1 MKKVIS
7 SILIC
12 LTAVSAFASCGKDDG
27 SSDKKKDKGII
38 GKWEMTEETKKK
50 QYDEG
55 MKIET
60 ASMEFEKDSVTLSAK
75 MDSSEYMALY
85 DDKITVSGMDLEILD
100 FDNKVLSA
108 GKNGQ
113 EVLKFERKEESED
126 MYGDYEIPEK
136 MNASGEEGF
145 LTFEKEGVSY
155 MTVVATHSYT
165 YDEES
170 GEIRLDEDEAGD
182 KDTVKVDGDTLTFTD
197 SFGNEQVFERA
208 D

>member
-1 MKKVIS
+1 
-7 SILIC
+7 
-12 LTAVSAFASCGKDDG
+12 
-27 SSDKKKDKGII
+27 
-38 GKWEMTEETKKK
+38 
-50 QYDEG
+50 
-55 MKIET
+55 
-60 ASMEFEKDSVTLSAK
+60 

-145 LTFEKEGVSY
+145 LTLK
-155 MTVVATHSYT
+155 
-165 YDEES
+165 
-170 GEIRLDEDEAGD
+170 R
-182 KDTVKVDGDTLTFTD
+182 KVCPT
-197 SFGNEQVFERA
+197 
-208 D
+208 

>member
-12 LTAVSAFASCGKDDG
+12 LTAVSAFASCGKDEG

-38 GKWEMTEETKKK
+38 GKWEM
-50 QYDEG
+50 
-55 MKIET
+55 
-60 ASMEFEKDSVTLSAK
+60 
-75 MDSSEYMALY
+75 
-85 DDKITVSGMDLEILD
+85 
-100 FDNKVLSA
+100 
-108 GKNGQ
+108 
-113 EVLKFERKEESED
+113 KFERKEESED

-155 MTVVATHSYT
+155 MTVVETHSYT

>member
-1 MKKVIS
+1 MFERTRTVKRIVS
-7 SILIC
+7 
-12 LTAVSAFASCGKDDG
+12 VSAAAMCILSSLRIAPETEFTAFAVTNMS
-27 SSDKKKDKGII
+27 
-38 GKWEMTEETKKK
+38 
-50 QYDEG
+50 
-55 MKIET
+55 
-60 ASMEFEKDSVTLSAK
+60 AFE
-75 MDSSEYMALY
+75 
-85 DDKITVSGMDLEILD
+85 IT
-100 FDNKVLSA
+100 
-108 GKNGQ
+108 
-113 EVLKFERKEESED
+113 ED